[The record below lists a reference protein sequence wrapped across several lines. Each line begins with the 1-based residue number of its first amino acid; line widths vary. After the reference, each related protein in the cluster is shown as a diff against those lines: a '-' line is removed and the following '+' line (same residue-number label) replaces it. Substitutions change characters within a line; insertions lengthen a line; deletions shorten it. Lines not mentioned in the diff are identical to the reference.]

1 MIENPLRA
9 RRRPGVP
16 GLPAAVHRRSL
27 SMSHP
32 LHVLAAVAAA
42 PLLGLSMHAMATH
55 VAAGPAVHAAAVLPN
70 NLCSSCHGGGRV
82 VSLDAAA
89 LDARDLV
96 AARTYLQAMPHG

>member
-1 MIENPLRA
+1 
-9 RRRPGVP
+9 
-16 GLPAAVHRRSL
+16 
-27 SMSHP
+27 MSHP

-70 NLCSSCHGGGRV
+70 NLCASCHGGRTSSPGAV
-82 VSLDAAA
+82 A

-96 AARTYLQAMPHG
+96 AARTYLQAMPQG